1 MCVGGAEV
9 TARLYSVPPH
19 LLLPSTVVEIGI
31 NKKTTQSDTNTKP
44 NKKKSLNKSLE
55 TQEEND
61 LSLY

>member
-1 MCVGGAEV
+1 MCVGGGCHHS
-9 TARLYSVPPH
+9 YSVPPPH

-31 NKKTTQSDTNTKP
+31 NTKTTQRDTNTKP

-61 LSLY
+61 VSLY

>member
-1 MCVGGAEV
+1 MCRRGVPSQLQCA
-9 TARLYSVPPH
+9 PPH

-31 NKKTTQSDTNTKP
+31 NTKTTQRDTNTKP

-61 LSLY
+61 VSLY